1 MGNIN
6 VVFCTR
12 SFFLFDDF
20 FRLCKLQKLKVSS
33 FFFFRSLF
41 RITGV
46 QGVMFGPDFITVT
59 KVKIM
64 SLAVFMLEAR
74 DIKVV

>member
-1 MGNIN
+1 MWDSVLALFCNFFFFFSFVQTAKIKG
-6 VVFCTR
+6 VFI
-12 SFFLFDDF
+12 
-20 FRLCKLQKLKVSS
+20 
-33 FFFFRSLF
+33 FFFRSLF

-64 SLAVFMLEAR
+64 
-74 DIKVV
+74 

>member
-1 MGNIN
+1 MWDS
-6 VVFCTR
+6 VLAL
-12 SFFLFDDF
+12 FFIYLFF
-20 FRLCKLQKLKVSS
+20 HLCKLQKLKVSS

-64 SLAVFMLEAR
+64 
-74 DIKVV
+74 

>member
-1 MGNIN
+1 MWDSVLALFFNFFFSFVQTAKIKA
-6 VVFCTR
+6 VFI
-12 SFFLFDDF
+12 
-20 FRLCKLQKLKVSS
+20 

-46 QGVMFGPDFITVT
+46 QGVMFGPDFVTVT

-64 SLAVFMLEAR
+64 
-74 DIKVV
+74 

>member
-1 MGNIN
+1 MWDF
-6 VVFCTR
+6 VLAVFFN
-12 SFFLFDDF
+12 FFF
-20 FRLCKLQKLKVSS
+20 FFHLCKLQKLTVSS

-64 SLAVFMLEAR
+64 
-74 DIKVV
+74 

>member
-1 MGNIN
+1 MWDF
-6 VVFCTR
+6 VLAVFFN
-12 SFFLFDDF
+12 FFF
-20 FRLCKLQKLKVSS
+20 FFICANCKNERCLH
-33 FFFFRSLF
+33 FFFRSLF

>member
-1 MGNIN
+1 MDKKCGILY
-6 VVFCTR
+6 
-12 SFFLFDDF
+12 SHFFLNF
-20 FRLCKLQKLKVSS
+20 FFFS
-33 FFFFRSLF
+33 FVQTAKIKAVFIFFFRSLF

-64 SLAVFMLEAR
+64 
-74 DIKVV
+74 

>member
-1 MGNIN
+1 MWDSVLALFFNFFFFSFVQTAKIKA
-6 VVFCTR
+6 VFI
-12 SFFLFDDF
+12 F
-20 FRLCKLQKLKVSS
+20 

-64 SLAVFMLEAR
+64 
-74 DIKVV
+74 

>member
-1 MGNIN
+1 MWDS
-6 VVFCTR
+6 VLAL
-12 SFFLFDDF
+12 FFN
-20 FRLCKLQKLKVSS
+20 
-33 FFFFRSLF
+33 FFFPFVQTAKIKGVFIFCFRSLF

-64 SLAVFMLEAR
+64 
-74 DIKVV
+74 

>member
-1 MGNIN
+1 MWDS
-6 VVFCTR
+6 VR
-12 SFFLFDDF
+12 AFFLNFIIF
-20 FRLCKLQKLKVSS
+20 FHLCKLQKLRVSS
-33 FFFFRSLF
+33 FFFRSLF

-64 SLAVFMLEAR
+64 
-74 DIKVV
+74 

>member
-1 MGNIN
+1 MWDY
-6 VVFCTR
+6 VLAL
-12 SFFLFDDF
+12 FFNLIF
-20 FRLCKLQKLKVSS
+20 FFHLCKLQKLKVSS
-33 FFFFRSLF
+33 FFFFFRSLF

-64 SLAVFMLEAR
+64 
-74 DIKVV
+74 